1 VTTKTRRFAWL
12 TPLSANEHAPEP
24 NYPSPILTV
33 YFPKFILVL
42 SAYNYVAVEAKFV
55 GTFLAHEEFHLPL
68 LEVSR
73 AVGRE
78 GT

>member
-1 VTTKTRRFAWL
+1 MWKSNSR
-12 TPLSANEHAPEP
+12 P
-24 NYPSPILTV
+24 
-33 YFPKFILVL
+33 
-42 SAYNYVAVEAKFV
+42 KFV

-73 AVGRE
+73 VGRE